1 MDLING
7 NIFDVDQVNLLI
19 HSRRSVYTNQFISG
33 KPIPEEIIRQLLEN
47 ANWAPTHK
55 NTEPWRFVIFSGNG
69 LKKLAEFQAA
79 LYKKNSGERY
89 KEEKFEKLLKTP
101 TECSHVIALCMK
113 RSLDVNIPEIEEI
126 AAVACAVQNLY
137 LSACAY
143 GLGGYWGTGGIT
155 YDEEA
160 KPFFSLGEKDRLMGF
175 FYLGFVRV
183 PSPKGFRK
191 PVEDKIIWVNQ

>member
-1 MDLING
+1 MDSTNG
-7 NIFDVDQVNLLI
+7 NKFDINQINLLI

-33 KPIPEEIIRQLLEN
+33 KVIPEEIIRQLLEN

-55 NTEPWRFVIFSGNG
+55 NTEPWRFVIFSGHG
-69 LKKLAEFQAA
+69 LKRLAEFQAV
-79 LYKKNSGERY
+79 LYKKNSGQRY

-101 TECSHVIALCMK
+101 SECSHVIALCMK

-137 LSACAY
+137 LSTCAY
-143 GLGGYWGTGGIT
+143 GLGGYWSTGGVT

-160 KPFFSLGEKDRLMGF
+160 KPFFNLGEMDKLMGF
-175 FYLGFVRV
+175 FYLGFVRL
-183 PSPKGFRK
+183 PSPKGLRR
-191 PVEDKIIWVNQ
+191 PIEDKIVWVNQ